1 MSARSTIIRDATV
14 LTMDPAD
21 AFAVKQCDL
30 LVEGARISAIGLQL
44 EAPPGATVIDGSG
57 KLVMP
62 GLINAHTHSSE
73 TFLKGRY
80 ENMPLETWM
89 LYAYPLV
96 AGESLPPRLIYLRS
110 LLLAMQSLRA
120 GVTTLCDDFFDPPEH
135 DLGRLGEAF
144 AAYADAGIRANVSSA
159 VINISMLEAL
169 PFARQVFPPDLQ
181 NKLAF
186 GPAISARDYI
196 DFCESAMREFHG
208 RCGRLGFMIN
218 PSAPQRCTPEL
229 LVACDDLARRKQ
241 VPFHTHAL
249 ETIVQAVT
257 GPQLYGKSLIA
268 YMHDLGVLNS
278 HTTLAHAVWA
288 SDADIDL
295 MVASGCSVVHNTI
308 SNLKLGAGIAPVR
321 RLIDAGVPLGL
332 GTDGLSSNDTAR
344 IFDVMRVAALIQ
356 SAASSDPKHWLTA
369 QSVLEAATLGGA
381 RSAMLAHET
390 GSLEVGKAADLLMLD
405 LSSDAFTPLNDI
417 AKHLVYAENGSSI
430 SLVMVNGN
438 VVVEDG
444 HLKTV
449 DEAEILTEI
458 REAMPAFLA
467 QHGEY
472 EALSAVYRPY
482 MEEIQRRSSEHGI
495 KLRRS
500 ASNTPV

>member
-1 MSARSTIIRDATV
+1 MSTIIRDATL

-21 AFAVKQCDL
+21 AFAAKQSDL
-30 LVEGARISAIGLQL
+30 LIEGTRISAIGPQL
-44 EAPPGATVIDGSG
+44 EAPPDSTVIDGSG

-120 GVTTLCDDFFDPPEH
+120 GVTTLCDDYFDPPRH
-135 DLGRLGEAF
+135 DLSRLGEAF

-169 PFARQVFPPDLQ
+169 PYAREVFPPDLQ
-181 NKLAF
+181 DKLSF
-186 GPAISARDYI
+186 GPTISARDYI

-249 ETIVQAVT
+249 ETKVQAVT

-268 YMHDLGVLNS
+268 YMHELGVLNP

-288 SDADIDL
+288 SDTDIDL
-295 MVASGCSVVHNTI
+295 MAASGCSVVHNSI
-308 SNLKLGAGIAPVR
+308 SNLKLGAGVAPVR
-321 RLIDAGVPLGL
+321 RLIDAGVPVGL
-332 GTDGLSSNDTAR
+332 GTDGLSSNDTAC

-356 SAASSDPKHWLTA
+356 NVANSETDQWLSAET
-369 QSVLEAATLGGA
+369 VLEAATLGGA
-381 RSAMLAHET
+381 RSALLAHET

-405 LSSDAFTPLNDI
+405 LSTYAFMPLNDI
-417 AKHLVYAENGSSI
+417 AKHLVHAENGSSI
-430 SLVMVNGN
+430 RLVMVNGEI
-438 VVVEDG
+438 VFEDG
-444 HLKTV
+444 HLQTV
-449 DEAEILTEI
+449 NEAAILEEI
-458 REAMPAFLA
+458 RDAMPAFLA
-467 QHGEY
+467 QHSEY
-472 EALSAVYRPY
+472 EAQSAVYRPY
-482 MEEIQRRSSEHGI
+482 MEEIQRR
-495 KLRRS
+495 
-500 ASNTPV
+500 ASGYGM